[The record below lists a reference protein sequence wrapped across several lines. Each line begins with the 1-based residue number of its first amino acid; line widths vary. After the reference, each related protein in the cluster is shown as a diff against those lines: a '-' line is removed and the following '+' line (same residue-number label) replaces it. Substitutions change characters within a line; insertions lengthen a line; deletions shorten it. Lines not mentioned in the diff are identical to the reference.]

1 MKNQLLSG
9 LCFPSLTIP
18 LQFRQRPAILLNCA
32 LHESLG
38 VSVPTWVSRQAGSL
52 TRLQINYLSINHY
65 LITTFDSLL
74 NFYMTSVKIMFP
86 FHSMKEAVKA
96 RKVHSEV

>member
-1 MKNQLLSG
+1 MKNRLLSG

-18 LQFRQRPAILLNCA
+18 LQFRQRPATLLNCA

-52 TRLQINYLSINHY
+52 TRLQISYLSINHSPNY
-65 LITTFDSLL
+65 NFSFLAKLL
-74 NFYMTSVKIMFP
+74 YGFSKNYVP
-86 FHSMKEAVKA
+86 FSQHERGS
-96 RKVHSEV
+96 